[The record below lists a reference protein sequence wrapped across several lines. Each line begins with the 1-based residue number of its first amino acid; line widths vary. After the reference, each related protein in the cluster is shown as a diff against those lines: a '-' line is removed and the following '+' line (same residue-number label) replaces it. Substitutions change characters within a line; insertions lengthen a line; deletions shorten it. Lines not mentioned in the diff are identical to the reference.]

1 MCIKLLKF
9 LQKNNIFSNNQVA
22 FRGGGG
28 GAGSLTEH
36 AILSIV
42 DKIQR
47 AIR

>member
-22 FRGGGG
+22 FKGGG
-28 GAGSLTEH
+28 GSLTEH

-47 AIR
+47 AIRW